1 MEQGEIPIVV
11 RLFIKFLKKNKVYSL
26 YRKRCGANSPSMFF
40 HNDAKFYIG
49 GYFVWKDGEKEM
61 WREINKKWEK
71 ILKNINYEEKNVF

>member
-26 YRKRCGANSPSMFF
+26 YRERCGRTSLSVFF

-49 GYFVWKDGEKEM
+49 GYFVWKGSEKEM

-71 ILKNINYEEKNVF
+71 ILKNINYEEKIIF

>member
-26 YRKRCGANSPSMFF
+26 YRERCNNRPLSVFF

-49 GYFVWKDGEKEM
+49 GYFIWKGSEREM
-61 WREINKKWEK
+61 WREIDKKWGE
-71 ILKNINYEEKNVF
+71 ILKKINYEEKNVF